1 LITHWLSIWDH
12 GTLSKVFEKLFEC
25 SWIASANV
33 PSLFDERAYMTL
45 LKMGD
50 SQPASSE
57 PPPQVREQLQ
67 FRSNGLICI
76 AVFR

>member
-1 LITHWLSIWDH
+1 M
-12 GTLSKVFEKLFEC
+12 C